1 VDPSNPVNDADT
13 VFGDLRAELA
23 IPTPPKPPKLRGRL
37 VVVESVYHQRTGE
50 QPIQV
55 RPSRFERD
63 LTDPEQ
69 PYVRE
74 FRADSEWKSLDNGWI
89 EESGQLVLHNLEGSG
104 LTAIPTP
111 EERQAILDRV
121 VELGV
126 AIPTEDDGR
135 RTQWSAPR
143 PPWPVATFAW
153 IRPGESCR
161 FEPYQVS
168 MIRVRCRPGAK
179 CLLTLLPE

>member
-63 LTDPEQ
+63 LATAEQ
-69 PYVRE
+69 PFVRE
-74 FRADSEWKSLDNGWI
+74 FRAEADWKPLETGWLDRAGT
-89 EESGQLVLHNLEGSG
+89 LVFHNLEGSG
-104 LTAIPTP
+104 LTAIPTQ
-111 EERQAILDRV
+111 EEREEILSRV

-126 AIPTEDDGR
+126 AEREDTGR
-135 RTQWSAPR
+135 RTQWSS
-143 PPWPVATFAW
+143 PVEVVPFASV
-153 IRPGESCR
+153 RPGESCR
-161 FEPYQVS
+161 LEPVNLFRL
-168 MIRVRCRPGAK
+168 RVRCRPGAR
-179 CLLTLLPE
+179 CVLTLLPE